1 MVAPVCDESGPR
13 RMLRRQGPNR
23 GSHRGE
29 RQPVTGR
36 PLPAPWPLGSH
47 EEDDE
52 GVAPAYE
59 LVDEHLPERWDPEK
73 LIVPRALR

>member
-1 MVAPVCDESGPR
+1 
-13 RMLRRQGPNR
+13 
-23 GSHRGE
+23 
-29 RQPVTGR
+29 
-36 PLPAPWPLGSH
+36 LGSH